1 MEPQAKTL
9 ARRLSYAARI
19 ALSMLVGIAG
29 VILLLVTF
37 EPLVAGFP
45 RTSGARELI
54 FAVALLW
61 GVVIGGFTAVVA
73 LGSWSAAQSSQPARL
88 SPEP

>member
-1 MEPQAKTL
+1 V
-9 ARRLSYAARI
+9 
-19 ALSMLVGIAG
+19 LVGVTG

-37 EPLVAGFP
+37 EPPVAGFP

-61 GVVIGGFTAVVA
+61 GVVIGGFTAVIA
-73 LGSWSAAQSSQPARL
+73 LGGTKPAQPSPSAKPQRTADSVS
-88 SPEP
+88 